1 MYTSGFPKRVG
12 YHRVHDRPASVRF
25 QALPQHC
32 PHQHS
37 RQVLGNPAVRML
49 IMIDYDCESLRYE
62 GMIYTIILI
71 SGWETPGRAWGR
83 RRTLPYASWWTPQ
96 SPPNSSLRSSS
107 RIFLTRMARYTHGE
121 LVMVLS
127 SSPEH
132 RHGVNESSLINLF
145 SGAWGAASPTTKHTE
160 CPWSSNLECEQV
172 HPQYCGWAQ
181 RFPGDHCS

>member
-1 MYTSGFPKRVG
+1 MYQVSQNGLDIIGFLIDRLASDFKPYLNTVLTSIVDRWKFGFGLWEKT
-12 YHRVHDRPASVRF
+12 F
-25 QALPQHC
+25 WW
-32 PHQHS
+32 
-37 RQVLGNPAVRML
+37 ML
-49 IMIDYDCESLRYE
+49 KADDNWNGRKFYRNFM
-62 GMIYTIILI
+62 
-71 SGWETPGRAWGR
+71 SGWETQGRVWGR
-83 RRTLPYASWWTPQ
+83 RPTLPCASWWTPP

-181 RFPGDHCS
+181 RFPGDRYS